1 MKPADNPNSSP
12 FDLTNTADYQAWCDN
27 KFQGYPRD
35 VSELKVE
42 LADPAAL
49 TDTEKSALLTI
60 LRKTNVAIYKVKGK
74 PATKDAIRQLGIQL
88 GLHRL
93 DGNLCADDDNITSLQ
108 VVKDGRQRGYIPYT
122 NKPLSWH
129 TDGYY
134 NPLDHQIR
142 AILLHCVTPAQNGG
156 ENALLDHETLYVLL
170 RNEDP
175 ALISALMHPQA
186 MSIPPNSEGGTE
198 IRGETVGPVF
208 SIMPA
213 GQLHL
218 RYSARTRNIHWRD
231 DADTRRAVA
240 RINEILA
247 SDSPYLFRYKL
258 QANEGVI
265 SNNVLHNRTG
275 FQDDGNSHRLL
286 YRARYYDRVAET

>member
-1 MKPADNPNSSP
+1 VKSAYHLQSSP
-12 FDLTNTADYQAWCDN
+12 FDLTNSANYGAWRDN
-27 KFQGYPRD
+27 KLQAYPRD
-35 VSELKVE
+35 VSELKVDV
-42 LADPAAL
+42 ADPANLSAA
-49 TDTEKSALLTI
+49 EKLALLAI
-60 LRKTNVAIYKVKGK
+60 LRKTNIAIYRVSGK
-74 PATKDAIRQLGIQL
+74 PVTKAAIRQLGVHL

-108 VVKDGRQRGYIPYT
+108 VVNHGRHRGYIPYT

-134 NPLDHQIR
+134 NSLDYQIQ
-142 AILLHCVTPAQNGG
+142 AILMHCVTPAQQGG
-156 ENALLDHETLYVLL
+156 ENALLDHEILYILL
-170 RNEDP
+170 RDEDP
-175 ALISALMHPQA
+175 ALISALLYPQA
-186 MSIPPNSEGGTE
+186 MSIPPNMEGGEE

-208 SIMPA
+208 TITPA
-213 GQLHL
+213 GHLHM
-218 RYSARTRNIHWRD
+218 RFSARTRNIHWRD
-231 DADTRRAVA
+231 DADTRRAVT

-247 SDSPYLFRYKL
+247 SNSPYLFRYKL

-275 FQDDGNSHRLL
+275 FQDEGNSQRLL